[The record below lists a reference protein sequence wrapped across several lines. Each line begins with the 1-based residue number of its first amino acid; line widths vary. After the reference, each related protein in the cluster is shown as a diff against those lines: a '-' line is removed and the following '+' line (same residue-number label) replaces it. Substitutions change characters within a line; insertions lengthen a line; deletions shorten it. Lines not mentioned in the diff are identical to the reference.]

1 MKAEREFC
9 RNPIANL
16 FVVGASVFPTLTGY
30 PATATISALSYRTA
44 EYITR
49 QRDWFGSW
57 DSLKREVSGK

>member
-16 FVVGASVFPTLTGY
+16 FVIGASVFPTLTGY
-30 PATATISALSYRTA
+30 PATATISALSYRTG

-49 QRDWFGSW
+49 QRDWF
-57 DSLKREVSGK
+57 R